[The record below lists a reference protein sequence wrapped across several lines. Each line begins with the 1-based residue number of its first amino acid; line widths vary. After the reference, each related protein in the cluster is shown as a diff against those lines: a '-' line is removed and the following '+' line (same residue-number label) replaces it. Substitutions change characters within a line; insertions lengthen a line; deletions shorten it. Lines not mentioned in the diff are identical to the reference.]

1 MYEGEFQESAGTFVC
16 LELEVEVGTGTG
28 TVTGCVFLTGAFRAV
43 EEDGAVEGEEG
54 GKGLCCC
61 GAPAADVDT
70 ALLLGAALAAALLR
84 CVLSCFPVD
93 PPPFCEDP
101 CLTTFS
107 RSMWVSAVP

>member
-1 MYEGEFQESAGTFVC
+1 MCF
-16 LELEVEVGTGTG
+16 ELEVEVGTG

-54 GKGLCCC
+54 GKALSCC
-61 GAPAADVDT
+61 GAPAADVDA
-70 ALLLGAALAAALLR
+70 ALPLGGALAAALLR
-84 CVLSCFPVD
+84 CVLSCFTVD

-101 CLTTFS
+101 CLATFS